1 MGLFRDWAKSR
12 KMDDPVRGILRVTA
26 CTTIDGDATSSN
38 YNLDGV
44 VSADGVLPTA
54 VNHSGIAKAKKW
66 PFPGQELPVTV
77 DRADPTRI
85 RIEWDDVQTGDERGA
100 ASAAR
105 LAATMRGEGAPG
117 TPPAGTADFGTLMGM
132 AGTTVSSQ
140 VIDLRGTDAR
150 DEILGA
156 VSQHMGDPEQMRAA
170 IMQTL
175 AQSGID
181 VPDAT
186 AGAQGA
192 VSFGFPQTSGTGLE
206 DPATRLRKLDA
217 LRDQQLVNADEYAS
231 LRAQILEDV

>member
-1 MGLFRDWAKSR
+1 
-12 KMDDPVRGILRVTA
+12 
-26 CTTIDGDATSSN
+26 
-38 YNLDGV
+38 
-44 VSADGVLPTA
+44 
-54 VNHSGIAKAKKW
+54 
-66 PFPGQELPVTV
+66 VTV

-85 RIEWDDVQTGDERGA
+85 RIEWDEVQTGDERGA

-105 LAATMRGEGAPG
+105 LAATMRGDRPPG
-117 TPPAGTADFGTLMGM
+117 TPSAGTVDLGTLMGM
-132 AGTTVSSQ
+132 SGTTVSSR
-140 VIDLRGTDAR
+140 VVDLRGTGAR
-150 DEILGA
+150 EEILGA

-181 VPDAT
+181 IPDAA
-186 AGAQGA
+186 AGAQETT